1 MYHYP
6 DGENHKKERYMDRD
20 MKRPREI
27 DPDEIERDDTNSS
40 DAFVHNKRMKVEDAE
55 EGFPTMLNTSDYEE
69 IRNNVRVQEEN
80 AEQIQQ
86 EFEECLKDIKQD
98 EKENIMSNTSIEQV
112 EGANNHEDEDETAED
127 KEEEVWWQKFDE
139 KKESEDNK
147 EDEISI
153 IDNGNDAT
161 QSFEE
166 GKEDYNDHTRLE
178 DFGNLT

>member
-6 DGENHKKERYMDRD
+6 DGENHKKERYMDKD
-20 MKRPREI
+20 MKRPREN
-27 DPDEIERDDTNSS
+27 ESERDDTNSS
-40 DAFVHNKRMKVEDAE
+40 DAFVNYKRMKLEDAD
-55 EGFPTMLNTSDYEE
+55 EGYPTMPETSDYEE
-69 IRNNVRVQEEN
+69 IRNNERVQEEN

-98 EKENIMSNTSIEQV
+98 EKENMMSNTYIDQI
-112 EGANNHEDEDETAED
+112 EGAGNREDEDESAEN

-153 IDNGNDAT
+153 IDNGNDVT
-161 QSFEE
+161 QPFDEE
-166 GKEDYNDHTRLE
+166 KEDYNVHIRQE
-178 DFGNLT
+178 NFGILT